1 MTDKYE
7 KDGYR
12 YTTAVRPG
20 GGKITVIESSDKLIE
35 IERTS
40 PGGSII
46 YVAVDGANSLVYSN
60 NRSVTATGF
69 IEKIAPLIEGAL
81 SQGEWAALDQYV
93 VELGKTI
100 PKEKAAPGPE
110 DVIARALAHKKGE
123 TQKAYDARVAAT
135 IQKSEKMFPQIQEI
149 ARVLRADPH
158 LEPGVA
164 DTVEDYLGF
173 GLADGK
179 ISRSAELGAIR
190 DALAQ
195 AGGTL
200 EIRAEG
206 VEIEVAGRCFTLTPP
221 PPAPKGEVVRKR

>member
-35 IERTS
+35 IERISASGNIT
-40 PGGSII
+40 

-60 NRSVTATGF
+60 NKAVMTTGF
-69 IEKIAPLIEGAL
+69 IEKIAPLITGAL
-81 SQGEWAALDQYV
+81 SQGEWAALDRYV
-93 VELGKTI
+93 EGLGRTI

-123 TQKAYDARVAAT
+123 TQKAYDARMAAT

-149 ARVLRADPH
+149 AKVLHANPNIAA
-158 LEPGVA
+158 EVA
-164 DTVEDYLGF
+164 DAVEATLGF

-179 ISRSAELGAIR
+179 ISRSTELGAIR

-206 VEIEVAGRCFTLTPP
+206 VEIELAGRCFTLTPP
-221 PPAPKGEVVRKR
+221 PPAPKGEVVQKR